1 MSSIITKF
9 KDGLKKT
16 RNNFAN
22 KIDDLFSR
30 HLKIDEELY
39 EELEEILISSD
50 MGVEATLEIIEML
63 QNQIKENKIQDV
75 SKVKPLLKE
84 ILVKEITYKEKPDQE
99 EKTVILVVGV
109 NGVGKTT
116 TIGKL
121 SKIFK
126 DEGKKVLV
134 AAGDTFRA
142 AAIEQLEKWCQ
153 RAQVELVSNKEGSDP
168 SSVIYDGI
176 NAAKARNTDIL
187 ICDTAGRLHN
197 KKNLMKE
204 LNKISRVIDKEYPEA
219 NKLVYLVIDANTGQN
234 GIVQAEYFKEVTN
247 IDGIVL
253 TKLDGTS
260 KGGII
265 VPIQRKLDVPVVY
278 VGLGEGIEDLQK
290 FDEEKFVDSILNYW
304 Q

>member
-1 MSSIITKF
+1 
-9 KDGLKKT
+9 
-16 RNNFAN
+16 
-22 KIDDLFSR
+22 
-30 HLKIDEELY
+30 
-39 EELEEILISSD
+39 
-50 MGVEATLEIIEML
+50 ML
-63 QNQIKENKIQDV
+63 QAEIKEEKIQDV
-75 SKVKPLLKE
+75 SKVKPLLKK
-84 ILVKEITYKEKPDQE
+84 ILVKEIKFE
-99 EKTVILVVGV
+99 ENFNEDGKSIILIVGV

-126 DEGKKVLV
+126 EENKTVLV

-153 RAQVELVSNKEGSDP
+153 RADVDLISNKEGSDP

-176 NAAKARNTDIL
+176 NAARARDTDIL

-219 NKLVYLVIDANTGQN
+219 KKLVYLVIDANTGQN

-247 IDGIVL
+247 IDGIIL

-265 VPIQRKLDVPVVY
+265 IPIQKKLKVPVVY
-278 VGLGEGIEDLQK
+278 AGLGEAIDDLQK
-290 FDEEKFVDSILNYW
+290 FDAEKFVNSILNY
-304 Q
+304 

>member
-1 MSSIITKF
+1 MTSIINKF
-9 KDGLKKT
+9 KNGLRKT
-16 RNNFAN
+16 RNNFAS

-50 MGVEATLEIIEML
+50 MGVEATLEIIDML
-63 QNQIKENKIQDV
+63 QNEIKEKKIQDV
-75 SKVKPLLKE
+75 GKVKPLLKD
-84 ILVKEITYKEKPDQE
+84 ILVQEVTYE
-99 EKTVILVVGV
+99 EKFNLDNKSVVLIVGV

-126 DEGKKVLV
+126 DKNKKVLV
-134 AAGDTFRA
+134 TAGDTFRA

-153 RAQVELVSNKEGSDP
+153 RAGVDLISNKEGSDP

-176 NAAKARNTDIL
+176 NAAKARGTDIL
-187 ICDTAGRLHN
+187 FCDTAGRLHN
-197 KKNLMKE
+197 KKNLMNE
-204 LNKISRVIDKEYPEA
+204 LSKISRVIDKEYPEA
-219 NKLVYLVIDANTGQN
+219 QKVVYLVIDANTGQN
-234 GIVQAEYFKEVTN
+234 GIVQAQYFKEVTN
-247 IDGIVL
+247 VDGIIL

-265 VPIQRKLDVPVVY
+265 IPIQKKLNVPVAY

-290 FDEEKFVDSILNYW
+290 FDGEKFIDSILNY
-304 Q
+304 

>member
-9 KDGLKKT
+9 KDVIKKT

-50 MGVEATLEIIEML
+50 MGIEATLEIIEML

-153 RAQVELVSNKEGSDP
+153 RAQVDLVSNKEGSDP

-197 KKNLMKE
+197 KKNLMNE

>member
-290 FDEEKFVDSILNYW
+290 FDEEKFVDSILNY
-304 Q
+304 

>member
-50 MGVEATLEIIEML
+50 MGIEATLEIIEML

-290 FDEEKFVDSILNYW
+290 FDEEKFVDSILNY
-304 Q
+304 

>member
-1 MSSIITKF
+1 MSSLISKF

-16 RNNFAN
+16 RNSFAG

-39 EELEEILISSD
+39 EELEEILISAD
-50 MGVEATLEIIEML
+50 IGVEATLEIIEML
-63 QNQIKENKIQDV
+63 QDEIKEEKIQDIN
-75 SKVKPLLKE
+75 KVKPLLKK
-84 ILVKEITYKEKPDQE
+84 ILVEEIKFDEDFNNDGKSI
-99 EKTVILVVGV
+99 ILIVGV

-126 DEGKKVLV
+126 EENKKVLV

-153 RAQVELVSNKEGSDP
+153 RADVDLISNKEGSDP

-176 NAAKARNTDIL
+176 NAARARNTDIL

-219 NKLVYLVIDANTGQN
+219 KKLVYLVIDANTGQN
-234 GIVQAEYFKEVTN
+234 GIVQAEYFKEVTS
-247 IDGIVL
+247 IDGIIL

-265 VPIQRKLDVPVVY
+265 IPIQKKLKVPVVY
-278 VGLGEGIEDLQK
+278 VGLGEGINDLQE
-290 FDEEKFVDSILNYW
+290 FDPESFIDSILNY
-304 Q
+304 

>member
-50 MGVEATLEIIEML
+50 MGIEATLEIIEML